1 MKNKTMPIIIGAV
14 VILVAAIFFMQGG
27 DKTAKK
33 AVDKELTVAVVDCDI
48 KSGSINILAN
58 DFPALRTLVET
69 AKECKG
75 SADFKF
81 THSAEHNKIAVPAL
95 TANPS
100 EFSVRV
106 AANSSIVPLMN
117 ADLIRPMNDLVKKY
131 GKGIQESQLIT
142 IDGKVMAVAFM
153 ANTQHL
159 YVRTDVLEEN
169 GIAIP
174 KTYEEV
180 VAAAEKIRAA
190 GKMKYPYAAA
200 YKAGWNLAEEF
211 VNMYI
216 GHGGEFFKDGA
227 KPNINNAK
235 GVATLNMLKK
245 LADLSNPDYLTH
257 DSEAI
262 KVEWESGNVAIMTL
276 WASRSGTLLDD
287 EGDAKITAATKLVA
301 PATVGGGNIPAATL
315 WWDGFTL
322 AKNRSDADAE
332 ASFRAMAYAAASKE
346 MVAKAA
352 DQAVWLVEGFV
363 PGPKSIGVIE
373 AVKMG
378 AKPYPMFP
386 QMGLMHGALGSE
398 IVEFLQG
405 NESAEQALK
414 DVEAAYITKA
424 KEQGFL

>member
-1 MKNKTMPIIIGAV
+1 MKK
-14 VILVAAIFFMQGG
+14 ILIALSFLLFGTYAN
-27 DKTAKK
+27 A
-33 AVDKELTVAVVDCDI
+33 DCNI

-75 SADFKF
+75 SADFKV

-131 GKGIQESQLIT
+131 GKGIQDSQLIT

-159 YVRTDVLEEN
+159 YVRTDVLKEN
-169 GIAIP
+169 GIATP

-180 VAAAEKIRAA
+180 VAASEKIRAA

-216 GHGGEFFKDGA
+216 GHGGEFFKAGTA
-227 KPNINNAK
+227 EPNINNAK

-257 DSEAI
+257 DSEVI
-262 KVEWESGNVAIMTL
+262 KVE
-276 WASRSGTLLDD
+276 
-287 EGDAKITAATKLVA
+287 
-301 PATVGGGNIPAATL
+301 
-315 WWDGFTL
+315 
-322 AKNRSDADAE
+322 
-332 ASFRAMAYAAASKE
+332 
-346 MVAKAA
+346 
-352 DQAVWLVEGFV
+352 
-363 PGPKSIGVIE
+363 
-373 AVKMG
+373 
-378 AKPYPMFP
+378 
-386 QMGLMHGALGSE
+386 
-398 IVEFLQG
+398 
-405 NESAEQALK
+405 
-414 DVEAAYITKA
+414 
-424 KEQGFL
+424 

>member
-1 MKNKTMPIIIGAV
+1 MRK
-14 VILVAAIFFMQGG
+14 IL
-27 DKTAKK
+27 
-33 AVDKELTVAVVDCDI
+33 LTLLFLLFGTYANADCNI

-69 AKECKG
+69 AKGCKG
-75 SADFKF
+75 SADFKV
-81 THSAEHNKIAVPAL
+81 THSSEHNKIAVPAL

-100 EFSVRV
+100 EFSARI

-117 ADLIRPMNDLVKKY
+117 GGLIRPMGDLVKKY
-131 GKGIQESQLIT
+131 GKGIQDSQLIT

-159 YVRTDVLEEN
+159 YVRTDVLKEN

-190 GKMKYPYAAA
+190 GKMKHPYAAA

-216 GHGGEFFKDGA
+216 GHGGEFFKSGSA
-227 KPNINNAK
+227 EPNVNNAK

-262 KVEWESGNVAIMTL
+262 KVEWESGKVGLMTL

-287 EGDAKITAATKLVA
+287 EGDPGITAATKLAA
-301 PATVGGGNIPAATL
+301 PATVGGGSIPAATL

-322 AKNRSDADAE
+322 ATNRSDKDAE
-332 ASFRAMAYAAASKE
+332 DSFKVLVHAATSKKMAND
-346 MVAKAA
+346 AA
-352 DQAVWLVEGFV
+352 DQAVWLVEGFT
-363 PGPKSIGVIE
+363 PGPKSVGVL
-373 AVKMG
+373 AAAKMG
-378 AKPYPMFP
+378 AKPYPMLP
-386 QMGLMHGALGSE
+386 HMSLMHGALGTE
-398 IVEFLQG
+398 IVDFLQG
-405 NESAEQALK
+405 KESAQQALA
-414 DVEAAYITKA
+414 DVEAAYIGKA
-424 KEQGFL
+424 KEKGFL

>member
-1 MKNKTMPIIIGAV
+1 MRK
-14 VILVAAIFFMQGG
+14 ILLTLLFALFGT
-27 DKTAKK
+27 TANADGHCSKP
-33 AVDKELTVAVVDCDI
+33 
-48 KSGSINILAN
+48 SGSINILAN
-58 DFPALRTLVET
+58 DFPALRTFVET
-69 AKECKG
+69 AKGCKG
-75 SADFKF
+75 SADFKV
-81 THSAEHNKIAVPAL
+81 THSSEHNKIAVPAL

-159 YVRTDVLEEN
+159 YVRTDVLQEN

-216 GHGGEFFKDGA
+216 GHGGEFFKDGGA
-227 KPNINNAK
+227 QPNINNAK

-332 ASFRAMAYAAASKE
+332 ASFRAMAHAASSKE

-363 PGPKSIGVIE
+363 PGPKSVGVIE

-378 AKPYPMFP
+378 AKPYPMLP

>member
-1 MKNKTMPIIIGAV
+1 MKK
-14 VILVAAIFFMQGG
+14 ILVTLLFLLFG
-27 DKTAKK
+27 
-33 AVDKELTVAVVDCDI
+33 TVANADCNI

-75 SADFKF
+75 SADFKV

-159 YVRTDVLEEN
+159 YVRTDVLQEN

-216 GHGGEFFKDGA
+216 GHGGEFFKDGGA
-227 KPNINNAK
+227 QPNINNAK

-332 ASFRAMAYAAASKE
+332 ASFRALVGAASSTD
-346 MVAKAA
+346 MANSNPNA
-352 DQAVWLVEGFV
+352 AVWLINGYT
-363 PGPKSIGVIE
+363 PGDAAVGVL
-373 AVKMG
+373 AAAKMG
-378 AKPYPMFP
+378 ATPYPSIP
-386 QMGLMHGALGSE
+386 QMGLLHGAMSDE
-398 IVEFLQG
+398 MVEFLQG
-405 NESAEQALK
+405 NESAEKALE
-414 DVEAAYITKA
+414 DIEAAYIAKA

>member
-1 MKNKTMPIIIGAV
+1 
-14 VILVAAIFFMQGG
+14 
-27 DKTAKK
+27 
-33 AVDKELTVAVVDCDI
+33 
-48 KSGSINILAN
+48 
-58 DFPALRTLVET
+58 
-69 AKECKG
+69 
-75 SADFKF
+75 
-81 THSAEHNKIAVPAL
+81 
-95 TANPS
+95 
-100 EFSVRV
+100 
-106 AANSSIVPLMN
+106 
-117 ADLIRPMNDLVKKY
+117 
-131 GKGIQESQLIT
+131 
-142 IDGKVMAVAFM
+142 M

-159 YVRTDVLEEN
+159 YVRTDVLKEN

-174 KTYEEV
+174 KTYEDV
-180 VAAAEKIRAA
+180 VAASEKIRAA
-190 GKMKYPYAAA
+190 GKMKYPYAGA

-216 GHGGEFFKDGA
+216 GHGGEFFKAGSA

-262 KVEWESGNVAIMTL
+262 KVEWEAGNVAIMTL

-332 ASFRAMAYAAASKE
+332 ASFRAMAHAASSKE
-346 MVAKAA
+346 MVAKAS

-363 PGPKSIGVIE
+363 PGPKSVGVIE

-378 AKPYPMFP
+378 AKPYPMLP

-414 DVEAAYITKA
+414 DVEAAYMTKA